1 MSNDVNFFES
11 SEYEDRYIEVALID
25 AEHNEYIYWVGLNL
39 IPGGEDIEDNSIK
52 IAKAKHI
59 SLKLPIIPEDNDYE
73 EFEPKACAY
82 TPFSRNGNEITFIT

>member
-25 AEHNEYIYWVGLNL
+25 AEHNEYIYWVSLNL